1 MAQYPVGKPQ
11 TKPLLQKRY
20 PHGYYCVCGC
30 RALHEGEIQYIK
42 SQKKIYSIF
51 PRLSAKQLKSQ
62 AMGGGKAS
70 QMAVQQRNNMQETK
84 YQPANLVPDQP
95 RMASREEVP
104 KWSMLQVN
112 YKREEVT
119 GDASPP
125 KVGRLRHQTEERN
138 LKLLTD

>member
-1 MAQYPVGKPQ
+1 M
-11 TKPLLQKRY
+11 LN
-20 PHGYYCVCGC
+20 
-30 RALHEGEIQYIK
+30 AL
-42 SQKKIYSIF
+42 
-51 PRLSAKQLKSQ
+51 Q

-95 RMASREEVP
+95 RMASREDVP

-119 GDASPP
+119 GAASPP

-138 LKLLTD
+138 LKLLE

>member
-1 MAQYPVGKPQ
+1 MKNE
-11 TKPLLQKRY
+11 LQLDVVAAIAMPR
-20 PHGYYCVCGC
+20 
-30 RALHEGEIQYIK
+30 RLDALFMIIRE
-42 SQKKIYSIF
+42 ST
-51 PRLSAKQLKSQ
+51 RLVSERRQFRDGVRST
-62 AMGGGKAS
+62 
-70 QMAVQQRNNMQETK
+70 QETR

-138 LKLLTD
+138 LKLLE

>member
-1 MAQYPVGKPQ
+1 MYEVDFDRSGEIDFDEFALAMITLKKG
-11 TKPLLQKRY
+11 
-20 PHGYYCVCGC
+20 
-30 RALHEGEIQYIK
+30 ALHEGEIQYIK

-70 QMAVQQRNNMQETK
+70 QMAVQQRNTIQETR

-95 RMASREEVP
+95 RMASREEVL

-125 KVGRLRHQTEERN
+125 RVGRLRHQ
-138 LKLLTD
+138 